1 MAKYT
6 LSLEDDYN
14 FDLIG
19 LCSHQADYRVCWSI
33 NETMGLRLQKSIE
46 PYMVSGKKGDVVSS
60 HSLFEWEDEEEA
72 VTYYFIQNKSNGK
85 WLVPE
90 KSQIDYFLVV
100 KEAGSVNLNDFVKS
114 IKKIP
119 SILTAFTFDPYELK
133 SANKFIF

>member
-72 VTYYFIQNKSNGK
+72 V
-85 WLVPE
+85 
-90 KSQIDYFLVV
+90 
-100 KEAGSVNLNDFVKS
+100 KS